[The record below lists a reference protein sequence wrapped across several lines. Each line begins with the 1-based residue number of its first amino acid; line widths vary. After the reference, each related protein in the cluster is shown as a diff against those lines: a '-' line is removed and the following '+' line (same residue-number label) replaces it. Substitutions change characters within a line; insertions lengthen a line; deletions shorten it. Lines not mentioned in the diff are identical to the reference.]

1 MLNYLNF
8 HNINNITTEEKN
20 IINEYIKEKFK
31 SSKSNIIIYPNFST
45 IIQDSVYNRLGSF
58 GYLHKNRNELNN
70 IRNTSNNNVQE
81 IENFKNK
88 WFQNHTNID

>member
-1 MLNYLNF
+1 MTSTSPSFLRSILDSSF
-8 HNINNITTEEKN
+8 S
-20 IINEYIKEKFK
+20 FK